1 LRNAKMTIVSINK
14 HSKKIVVTTMIFAT
28 MSPEKKK
35 KINRVVVGIG
45 LVFLVLGFLPG
56 FISYQWGIILF
67 VFSLVIY
74 GIIKVIIP
82 EPEPEINVPS
92 EGEGVEKLLKSGEE
106 ENKNLPEL

>member
-1 LRNAKMTIVSINK
+1 
-14 HSKKIVVTTMIFAT
+14 MIFAT

-45 LVFLVLGFLPG
+45 LIFLVLGFLPG

-67 VFSLVIY
+67 VFSLVIA

-82 EPEPEINVPS
+82 EPESETNVPS
-92 EGEGVEKLLKSGEE
+92 EGDEVEKLLKSGEE
-106 ENKNLPEL
+106 ENNNFPEL